1 METID
6 VQNVP
11 PPPTPT
17 PETTSEKKKVGRPR
31 KDPDVVQI
39 QQPDYFKRFYHEK
52 RKVLIECPVCS
63 HMVTKNQISAHKKSM
78 KCRFLGMQKETQ

>member
-11 PPPTPT
+11 PPPPPT
-17 PETTSEKKKVGRPR
+17 PEKRKVGRPR
-31 KDPDVVQI
+31 TDANIVQI
-39 QQPDYFKRFYHEK
+39 QQPDYFKNYYHEK

-63 HMVTKNQISAHKKSM
+63 HMVTKNQISAHKKSI
-78 KCRFLGMQKETQ
+78 KCRFIGMQKETQ